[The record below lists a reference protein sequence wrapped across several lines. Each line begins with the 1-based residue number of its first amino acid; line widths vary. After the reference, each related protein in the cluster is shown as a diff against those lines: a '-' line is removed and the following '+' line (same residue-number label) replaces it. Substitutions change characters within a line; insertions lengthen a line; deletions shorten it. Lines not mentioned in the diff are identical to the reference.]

1 MKRILSVL
9 LVALMIVGMLPM
21 NALHAHAAE
30 TATETLAI
38 KANAG
43 TMSGTASISWSGEN
57 VTFTNYK
64 ASSSTAIRTS
74 DSDHYRVY
82 GKSEVEV
89 TAPGNI
95 TKIVITSTSSS
106 YVTPWKNSAGTIG
119 TATSSGNLV
128 TVVPT
133 TPAETI
139 RFAATAQVRLS
150 SVEVTYE
157 VAGGATECEHTNTT
171 ENNDGYAATCTE
183 AGKTNSVTCD
193 DCGVVVTAQTEIAAL
208 GHNFVDGVCSRC
220 GQKLAVVSF
229 SVPSQVAGV
238 DSITANESGAV
249 TLPEADDYTGENAK
263 YDYTFAGWAAQSVS
277 DTTAAPTLYT
287 AGSQYTATQ
296 DVTLYAVYTYTV
308 AGSGGST
315 EFVLTDAANI
325 KAGDTVVITTTK
337 DNITYY
343 AMSNGNG
350 TSKAPTA
357 TKVTVSGGKLA
368 DSNDLTSLKWDIG
381 GAQGAYTFYVSGSTS
396 SWLYCTSTNNG
407 VRVGSNS
414 ANTFAIDSDSG
425 YLVHN
430 GTGRYIG
437 VYNSADWRC
446 YTTVNSNI
454 TGQTLC
460 FFVQTSGGAE
470 DYYTS
475 TLENV
480 DSSCSHTNTTE
491 TTVDASCTEDG
502 SVTVTCDDCGAV
514 ISTEV
519 ITAPG
524 HTAVVDAAKD
534 PTCVDTGLTEG
545 SHCSVC
551 NAVLVAQQ
559 TVPATGVHTFVDGT
573 CSVCGEEEPTTG
585 STVWQLVTDVNDLKA
600 GDKIVIVAKNADVAL
615 STTQNNNNRAVI
627 AITKDTTNNTVGVID
642 GVQIITLENG
652 TTDGTFAF
660 YVEGDSTGYLYAAS
674 SSSNYLKTETTL
686 SANSSWVITIADGAA
701 TVKAQGSNTRN
712 WLRYNSTSSIF
723 SCYGSGQG
731 DIAIYKEIV
740 LCEHENT
747 ENRDAVAPTCTTV
760 GYTAGVYC
768 TDCETYIDGHEVV
781 AMVDH
786 SYGDGVQT
794 TAPGCE
800 TTGVMTYTCSVCGHS
815 YTEEIPAAGH
825 IMGEGVVVDAT
836 CETAGSKTYSC
847 TVCGKETMET
857 IPATGHSWSDWTQT
871 KAPTCTEAGENS
883 RTCAACGQT
892 ETQTVAALGHS
903 WSDWTQ
909 TKAPTCTEAGEES
922 RTCGTCGET
931 ESQTVPAEGH
941 KYDANGVCTVCG
953 AEISYFRLVNDYT
966 NILSGGDY
974 IIAARIGDTFYA
986 LDTAADN
993 KMGSKEIAISG
1004 TGTEMKVIYAEGLP
1018 IWNIGYYA
1026 NANNCV
1032 TIYNSVTDEYL
1043 TGGSSTSLG
1052 VSEDAWA
1059 WTFCDT
1065 NNASAGEDG
1074 EYAVVQSGGSIADG
1088 ASAYVLV
1095 SNSVS
1100 ADRAITFASGRG
1112 FLNYSIRTSGYNR
1125 ELYFFKL
1132 VEAGATEYTVTFKEN
1147 GTQTMTQAVPVE
1159 ENVIELP
1166 EFTGA
1171 AMPEGYTDFVG
1182 WVTLPCAESLIAPTT
1197 IYKPGSTVAITEDTT
1212 FYALYTR
1219 EDADAEGQAMS
1230 YHRVTD
1236 ISQLQIGQKYIIVGL
1251 DTNGEYWAM
1260 SADQLSD
1267 DRGAS
1272 AVTPDENGVIT
1283 FLPEDKV
1290 AVFELSQ
1297 GYDIGSFAFLDLNMN
1312 QFLYCSSS
1320 DTNASLKSQG
1330 TLSSAASFVIEVLYD
1345 ETTGN
1350 YSTMMANVDVERNYL
1365 MFNTIEK
1372 TSRLFS
1378 CYKLHTDTD
1387 AEGNLEQNTFLYVGV
1402 SNTVNATYYATGLCD
1417 HQWDEGATTEP
1428 SCTNA
1433 GYTVYTCTVCGEV
1446 KIENVQAH
1454 GHNLGAATVIEPT
1467 CTEAGS
1473 STSTCTNCGE
1483 QWVEIIPALGHTEV
1497 VDEAVAPTCTDTG
1510 LTEGKHC
1517 SVCDAVLIAQ
1527 EEVAAL
1533 GHTEVVDEAVAPTCT
1548 DTGLTEGKHCS
1559 VCNAVLTAQE
1569 EVAALGH
1576 NMVSEA
1582 GYNEKN
1588 VPCITHQCSRCDE
1601 GQTIEMKYN
1610 AASVTLA
1617 NTLIVNFW
1625 TPADMEGTAQYAG
1638 FENISATFTYGK
1650 RVGEN
1655 AITVD
1660 ISEAE
1665 RRADALVFPCRYITP
1680 SQIGDTITATL
1691 TGTYQGEEFTY
1702 TMEYGVAKYCYSMLN
1717 SESTTDAELRT
1728 LLVDLLYYC
1737 DAARTYTTYKAD
1749 ELVTDALTDAQK
1761 AERTTTDP
1769 ELSSVMN
1776 AKYAVV
1782 ENAKAKWKSASL
1794 IMAHATR
1801 MRFRFETTAD
1811 ISSLT
1816 VKALVGG
1823 EEQTAYIAEEDG
1835 QYYVYVDDLSGFEMR
1850 ETVYVTLYE
1859 GETAVSNT
1867 ITYSIESYA
1876 CNKQNDADADLAAL
1890 VKAMMR
1896 YGDSAI
1902 EYRN

>member
-9 LVALMIVGMLPM
+9 LVALMLIGMLPM
-21 NALHAHAAE
+21 HAFHAHAAE

-38 KANAG
+38 KANTG
-43 TMSGTASISWSGEN
+43 KMSGTASISWSGEN

-64 ASSSTAIRTS
+64 ANSTTAIRTS
-74 DSDHYRVY
+74 DTTYYRVY
-82 GKSEVEV
+82 ANSEVEV

-95 TKIVITSTSSS
+95 TKIVITSTAST
-106 YVTPWKNSAGTIG
+106 YVTPWINSAGRIG
-119 TATSSGNLV
+119 TATSSGNV
-128 TVVPT
+128 ITVVPT

-139 RFAATAQVRLS
+139 KFPASAQVRLNK
-150 SVEVTYE
+150 VEVTYE
-157 VAGGATECEHTNTT
+157 VAGGATECEH
-171 ENNDGYAATCTE
+171 
-183 AGKTNSVTCD
+183 
-193 DCGVVVTAQTEIAAL
+193 
-208 GHNFVDGVCSRC
+208 NFVDGVCSLC
-220 GQKLAVVSF
+220 GETRAIVSF

-238 DSITANESGAV
+238 DSLMADENGTV
-249 TLPEADDYTGENAK
+249 TLSKADDYTGGNAK
-263 YDYTFAGWAAQSVS
+263 YDYTFAGWTTQSVS
-277 DTTAAPTLYT
+277 DTTDAPTLYT
-287 AGSQYTATQ
+287 AGSQYTTKEN
-296 DVTLYAVYTYTV
+296 VTLYAVYTYTV
-308 AGSGGST
+308 AGAGGST
-315 EFVLTDAANI
+315 EFVLTDAADI

-337 DNITYY
+337 DNKTYY

-368 DSNDLTSLKWDIG
+368 DSTDLTSLKWDIG
-381 GAQGAYTFYVSGSTS
+381 GTKDAYIFYVSGGTS

-407 VRVGSNS
+407 VRVGTNTG
-414 ANTFAIDSDSG
+414 NTFKIDSSSG
-425 YLVHN
+425 YLYHN

-437 VYNSADWRC
+437 IYSSADWRC

-454 TGQTLC
+454 SGQTLC
-460 FFVQTSGGAE
+460 FFVQTSGGAA

-491 TTVDASCTEDG
+491 TTVDATCTEDG
-502 SVTVTCDDCGAV
+502 SVTVTCEECGAV
-514 ISTEV
+514 LSAEV

-524 HTAVVDAAKD
+524 HTAVVDAAKE

-551 NAVLVAQQ
+551 DDVLVAQQ

-573 CSVCGEEEPTTG
+573 CSVCGEAEPTTG
-585 STVWQLVTDVNDLKA
+585 TAEYQLVTDVNE
-600 GDKIVIVAKNADVAL
+600 IVAGGQFVVVGTYGNDHYALPTTISGKMNGVAVTVTDNKVVFVENTTPVWTVESCGNGIALYNGSSYLKYGSSTNLASSTTPYEFTLTAVGDAFKVASTATNTRGVVFRTGSNYNVFGGYALSNVSETSTEYVGIKFYKLINICGHKNIVDVAEVP
-615 STTQNNNNRAVI
+615 A
-627 AITKDTTNNTVGVID
+627 
-642 GVQIITLENG
+642 
-652 TTDGTFAF
+652 
-660 YVEGDSTGYLYAAS
+660 
-674 SSSNYLKTETTL
+674 
-686 SANSSWVITIADGAA
+686 
-701 TVKAQGSNTRN
+701 
-712 WLRYNSTSSIF
+712 
-723 SCYGSGQG
+723 
-731 DIAIYKEIV
+731 
-740 LCEHENT
+740 
-747 ENRDAVAPTCTTV
+747 TCTSV
-760 GYTAGVYC
+760 GYTAGKQC
-768 TDCETYIDGHEVV
+768 ADCGAYTEGHTLIE
-781 AMVDH
+781 MIPH
-786 SYGDGVQT
+786 SYNDGVQT

-800 TTGVMTYTCSVCGHS
+800 TTGVKTYTCAVCGHS
-815 YTEEIPAAGH
+815 YTEVIPAAGH

-847 TVCGKETMET
+847 TVCGKETVET

-871 KAPTCTEAGENS
+871 TAPTCTE
-883 RTCAACGQT
+883 
-892 ETQTVAALGHS
+892 
-903 WSDWTQ
+903 D
-909 TKAPTCTEAGEES
+909 GEES
-922 RTCGTCGET
+922 RTCGTCGKTET
-931 ESQTVPAEGH
+931 HTILAEGH
-941 KYDANGVCTVCG
+941 KYDVDGVCTVCG
-953 AEISYFRLVNDYT
+953 AKISYFQLVNDYT
-966 NILSGGDY
+966 NILSGGEY

-993 KMGSKEIAISG
+993 KMGSKVVAISG
-1004 TGTEMKVIYAEGLP
+1004 TGTEMKIIYDEGLP
-1018 IWNIGYYA
+1018 IWNVSYYA
-1026 NANNCV
+1026 GTNPCV
-1032 TIYNSVTDEYL
+1032 TLYNSVTDEYL

-1052 VSEDAWA
+1052 TSSDAWA

-1074 EYAVVQSGGSIADG
+1074 EYAVVQSGSIADG

-1100 ADRAITFASGRG
+1100 ADRAITFVSGKG

-1147 GTQTMTQAVPVE
+1147 GTQTMTQTVPVE

-1197 IYKPGSTVAITEDTT
+1197 IYKPGATVAITENTT
-1212 FYALYTR
+1212 FFALYTR

-1251 DTNGEYWAM
+1251 DTNGDYWAM

-1272 AVTPDENGVIT
+1272 AVTPDESGVIT

-1297 GYDIGSFAFLDLNMN
+1297 GFDVGSYAFLDLNMN

-1320 DTNASLKSQG
+1320 ESNASLKSQG
-1330 TLSSAASFVIEVLYD
+1330 TLNSAASFVIEVVYD
-1345 ETTGN
+1345 ETTGH
-1350 YSTMMANVDVERNYL
+1350 YSTMMANVSVERNYL

-1372 TSRLFS
+1372 NSRLFS
-1378 CYKLHTDTD
+1378 CYKLHTGTD

-1417 HQWDEGATTEP
+1417 HEWELKEHYEANCE
-1428 SCTNA
+1428 NA
-1433 GYTVYTCTVCGEV
+1433 GYSLYNCTICGEIKLEDIV
-1446 KIENVQAH
+1446 AH
-1454 GHNLGAATVIEPT
+1454 GHNLGEATVIEPT
-1467 CTEAGS
+1467 CTTAGS
-1473 STSTCTNCGE
+1473 STSVCLNGDCGKE
-1483 QWVEIIPALGHTEV
+1483 WVEIIPALGHTEV

-1510 LTEGKHC
+1510 LTAGVHC
-1517 SVCDAVLIAQ
+1517 SVCNAVLTAQ
-1527 EEVAAL
+1527 EEIAAL
-1533 GHTEVVDEAVAPTCT
+1533 GHTEVVDDAVAPTCT
-1548 DTGLTEGKHCS
+1548 DTGLTAGVHCS

-1569 EVAALGH
+1569 EVSALGH
-1576 NMVSEA
+1576 NMVSKA
-1582 GYNEKN
+1582 AYNEKN

-1601 GQTIEMKYN
+1601 GQTIAMKYN

-1625 TPADMEGTAQYAG
+1625 TPANMGGTAQYAG

-1665 RRADALVFPCRYITP
+1665 LRGDILVFPCRYITP

-1702 TMEYGVAKYCYSMLN
+1702 TMEYGVANYCYNMLN
-1717 SESTTDAELRT
+1717 NESTTDAKLRT

-1749 ELVTDALTDAQK
+1749 ELVTDALTEAQK

-1769 ELSSVMN
+1769 ELSSVLN
-1776 AKYAVV
+1776 GKYAVV

-1811 ISSLT
+1811 VSSLT

-1823 EEQTAYIAEEDG
+1823 EEQTAYIVEENG
-1835 QYYVYVDDLSGFEMR
+1835 QCYVYVDDLSGFEMR

-1867 ITYSIESYA
+1867 ITYSIETYA